1 MPGSMDARAAR
12 GLLVVWIGAGAL
24 AGCAR
29 SDNQPPV
36 ATPTATLSGSRV
48 PVGAPLEI
56 TYRFDVA
63 QGTKID
69 GNYRVFVHF
78 LDSEGERMWGDD
90 HTPVPPTPQWTP
102 GQRVEYTRLIWLP
115 VYPYTGETRIRVGL
129 YADDGSRLPLSGSDA
144 GRREYEV
151 ATFTLLPQSENIFLI
166 FKDGWHPA
174 ETAADQPNLSWEWT
188 QKEATLAFRNPKQD
202 VTFFLEADGR
212 TDVFNPP
219 QRATILVNGQPLHTL
234 TMERDPKLHRL
245 PITAA
250 QLGTQDM
257 VELKI
262 QTDRAFTP
270 SALPA
275 GQPGAGTDTR
285 ELGIRV
291 YHAFVG
297 STAGK

>member
-1 MPGSMDARAAR
+1 MPGSMGSKGLRLLLAVCVSAGSFATGCRRA
-12 GLLVVWIGAGAL
+12 
-24 AGCAR
+24 
-29 SDNQPPV
+29 SDDQPPV
-36 ATPTATLSGSRV
+36 ATPTASLSKTRV

-63 QGTKID
+63 QAAKMD
-69 GNYRVFVHF
+69 GDYRVFVHF
-78 LDSEGERMWGDD
+78 LDSEEERMWGDD
-90 HTPVPPTPQWTP
+90 HTPVPPTSQWSP
-102 GQRVEYTRLIWLP
+102 GQRIEYTRFIWLP
-115 VYPYTGETRIRVGL
+115 IYPYTGETRVRIGL
-129 YADDGSRLPLSGSDA
+129 YADDGRRLPLSGNDT

-174 ETAADQPNLSWEWT
+174 ESASDQPNVTWEWT
-188 QKEATLAFRNPKQD
+188 KKTATLAFRNPKQD
-202 VTFFLEADGR
+202 VVFFLEADGR

-219 QRATILVNGQPLHTL
+219 QRVTVLVNDQPLQTITL
-234 TMERDPKLHRL
+234 ERDPKLHRL

-262 QTDRAFTP
+262 QADRAFTP
-270 SALPA
+270 SAVPA
-275 GQPGAGTDTR
+275 GKPGHGSDTR

-291 YHAFVG
+291 YHAFVA
-297 STAGK
+297 TK